1 MATTPIND
9 RIPIWDTDHLASTEV
24 PQAGEPYFDTKLSA
38 WVLSRY
44 SDVAAALS
52 SPNLAAVGLKRDR
65 KHTDEDEIARL
76 KVRAETQAAI
86 STEKLRLWE
95 KETQRAANARV
106 LVLTTDRPVDL
117 LEEYAA
123 PVCLILA
130 ALATNPDPYDAQR
143 LSKLAEVVS
152 DSAAEPFDVE
162 RKAKAKIANAELRP
176 CFHSGPET
184 LRDSGFVALSHT
196 IVRLLG
202 NMWFSLLQHPQQWS
216 LLHREPSLVPR
227 AVEELLRYAGFP
239 RVLFRRAQVDTT
251 LGNTQ
256 ISAGDYLV
264 LRIIAANRDPL
275 RFADPNELDVTRRD
289 VTQLMLGAGMH
300 ACVGAPLIRL
310 AAVATTLSLVE
321 RFESVELAKTVE
333 WRGGSGFVFPYS
345 LRVHL
350 R

>member
-184 LRDSGFVALSHT
+184 LRDSGFVA
-196 IVRLLG
+196 RK
-202 NMWFSLLQHPQQWS
+202 
-216 LLHREPSLVPR
+216 
-227 AVEELLRYAGFP
+227 ADVEELFEI
-239 RVLFRRAQVDTT
+239 VKV
-251 LGNTQ
+251 
-256 ISAGDYLV
+256 GDV
-264 LRIIAANRDPL
+264 V
-275 RFADPNELDVTRRD
+275 E
-289 VTQLMLGAGMH
+289 M
-300 ACVGAPLIRL
+300 
-310 AAVATTLSLVE
+310 VAEPTE
-321 RFESVELAKTVE
+321 ELA
-333 WRGGSGFVFPYS
+333 WIFGGGEMLIASAE
-345 LRVHL
+345 
-350 R
+350 